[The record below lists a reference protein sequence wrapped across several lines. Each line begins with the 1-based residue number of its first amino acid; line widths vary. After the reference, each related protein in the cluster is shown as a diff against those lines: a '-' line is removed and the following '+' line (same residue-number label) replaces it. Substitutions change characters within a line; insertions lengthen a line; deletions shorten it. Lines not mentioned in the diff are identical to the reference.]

1 MNHHHRKTLHALF
14 AHPISAN
21 IDFKKV
27 VHLLEGI
34 GAEVDN
40 KPGNRVGV
48 KLNEHSAALGTLTAI
63 CQRKKSSRCGSFL
76 KPVGSRRPS
85 FLSEQ
90 FERPSTAKD
99 LACYSTI
106 GSG

>member
-27 VHLLEGI
+27 LHVFEEL

-40 KPGNRVGV
+40 RSGGRVSV
-48 KLNEHSAALGTLTAI
+48 KLKGHFATFPHTNHTLPKEEVVQLKGFLNT
-63 CQRKKSSRCGSFL
+63 CGISPTDYPL
-76 KPVGSRRPS
+76 
-85 FLSEQ
+85 
-90 FERPSTAKD
+90 
-99 LACYSTI
+99 
-106 GSG
+106 

>member
-27 VHLLEGI
+27 IHLLEEI

-40 KPGNRVGV
+40 KSGNRVGV
-48 KLNEHSAALGTLTAI
+48 KLNGHSVAFPHAQHDLPKDEVA
-63 CQRKKSSRCGSFL
+63 QVRKFLEACGVTPETYPL
-76 KPVGSRRPS
+76 
-85 FLSEQ
+85 
-90 FERPSTAKD
+90 
-99 LACYSTI
+99 
-106 GSG
+106 